1 MSVLRRQRRVSL
13 HLQRGQ
19 LKSETSLWNV
29 YVQIS
34 SAPHTSHR
42 THSMP
47 LTKLYI
53 YSSVD
58 GRWALFS
65 RCVYLTYRKR
75 KKTRIYWSTMWP
87 PGDKQGKCRSSAEV
101 FFFFFFFCSFSLL
114 LSAVLSFCS
123 HTVWA
128 FHCEVCSWFKEDT
141 AHWSCI
147 QRLQNSIWRGRWFT
161 MLVRL
166 ISQWVK
172 SFSVCMVLYV
182 YGPNYDLAVR
192 SSLLERAWRQIH
204 QGQETDSHCDH
215 LPLQG
220 QILGL
225 VKLWLWGSEH
235 WKTVFV
241 QNTLATLKTLHDLKT
256 P

>member
-101 FFFFFFFCSFSLL
+101 FFFFFFFAPSACCS
-114 LSAVLSFCS
+114 VLCCPSV
-123 HTVWA
+123 HTQ
-128 FHCEVCSWFKEDT
+128 SG
-141 AHWSCI
+141 
-147 QRLQNSIWRGRWFT
+147 LFT
-161 MLVRL
+161 
-166 ISQWVK
+166 VK
-172 SFSVCMVLYV
+172 SAA
-182 YGPNYDLAVR
+182 DLRKILHTEVA
-192 SSLLERAWRQIH
+192 SKGCRAPF
-204 QGQETDSHCDH
+204 GEADG
-215 LPLQG
+215 LPC
-220 QILGL
+220 
-225 VKLWLWGSEH
+225 
-235 WKTVFV
+235 
-241 QNTLATLKTLHDLKT
+241 
-256 P
+256 

>member
-34 SAPHTSHR
+34 SAPHTLPIA
-42 THSMP
+42 HSQCHLQSYTFTAQSMGGE
-47 LTKLYI
+47 LCFHGVFIWLM
-53 YSSVD
+53 
-58 GRWALFS
+58 G
-65 RCVYLTYRKR
+65 R

-87 PGDKQGKCRSSAEV
+87 PGDKQGECRSSAEV
-101 FFFFFFFCSFSLL
+101 FLSIFFCSFSLL

-147 QRLQNSIWRGRWFT
+147 QRLQSSIWWGRWFT

-172 SFSVCMVLYV
+172 PFSVCMVLYV
-182 YGPNYDLAVR
+182 YGPHYDLVVR
-192 SSLLERAWRQIH
+192 SSLLETAWRQIH
-204 QGQETDSHCDH
+204 QGQETDSRCDH
-215 LPLQG
+215 QG
-220 QILGL
+220 QILG
-225 VKLWLWGSEH
+225 
-235 WKTVFV
+235 
-241 QNTLATLKTLHDLKT
+241 
-256 P
+256 

>member
-1 MSVLRRQRRVSL
+1 MSKSL
-13 HLQRGQ
+13 PPHTLPIAHTQCHLQSYTFTAQ
-19 LKSETSLWNV
+19 LMGGELCFHGVFIWLIGKE
-29 YVQIS
+29 
-34 SAPHTSHR
+34 
-42 THSMP
+42 
-47 LTKLYI
+47 K
-53 YSSVD
+53 
-58 GRWALFS
+58 
-65 RCVYLTYRKR
+65 
-75 KKTRIYWSTMWP
+75 
-87 PGDKQGKCRSSAEV
+87 KQGFIEAQCGPLVTSRGSAGALQR
-101 FFFFFFFCSFSLL
+101 FFFFFFCSFSLL

-147 QRLQNSIWRGRWFT
+147 QRLQSSIWRGRWFT

-192 SSLLERAWRQIH
+192 SSLLERAWRQIR

>member
-34 SAPHTSHR
+34 SAPHTLPIA
-42 THSMP
+42 HSQCHLQSYTFTAQSMGGE
-47 LTKLYI
+47 LCFHGVFIWLM
-53 YSSVD
+53 
-58 GRWALFS
+58 G
-65 RCVYLTYRKR
+65 R

-87 PGDKQGKCRSSAEV
+87 PGDKQGECRSSAEV
-101 FFFFFFFCSFSLL
+101 FLSIFFCSFSLL

-147 QRLQNSIWRGRWFT
+147 KFT
-161 MLVRL
+161 RVR
-166 ISQWVK
+166 
-172 SFSVCMVLYV
+172 
-182 YGPNYDLAVR
+182 
-192 SSLLERAWRQIH
+192 RQIPAVIIRVKYWGKSSYDCGAQSIEKLYLCKTH
-204 QGQETDSHCDH
+204 WPRWKHC
-215 LPLQG
+215 
-220 QILGL
+220 
-225 VKLWLWGSEH
+225 
-235 WKTVFV
+235 T
-241 QNTLATLKTLHDLKT
+241 T
-256 P
+256 